1 MPDVFKIL
9 KDLELKTVG
18 LDPKTNKMQEVY
30 FVALRTVGLPIH
42 GDDFSN
48 PWTPTGGNLAKDIA
62 KDPVDQRKSVG
73 GQHVDAE
80 LLRLRRSRKRAFP
93 DELGWGRDGYV
104 PI

>member
-18 LDPKTNKMQEVY
+18 LDPKTNKMQEGY

-62 KDPVDQRKSVG
+62 KDPVDQRKSAG

-80 LLRLRRSRKRAFP
+80 LLRLRPGTGTCAS
-93 DELGWGRDGYV
+93 
-104 PI
+104 